1 MARSPA
7 VLRTLLGYI
16 RPYWRQELIGITALV
31 LVNVLGVV
39 IPLVLRRA
47 INQLERQPAWG
58 TLAGHAL
65 AIAGLAS
72 LMWAIRIVSRLYLF
86 GVGRQVEFD
95 LKQRLFEHFLRLDP
109 QYFQSHPP
117 GELISRATSDV
128 DNIRRLVGF
137 AMLSLVNTV
146 LAYGLTLPVMLSIS
160 MPLTL
165 AALAVYPLLLLVVA
179 LFGETLRQQQA
190 QVQERL
196 ADLSELIQEDLSGM
210 ALIKTYA
217 QEETERQGFTQLNRH
232 LLQDN
237 LALAR
242 TRSFLFPLFGGIA
255 SVSLLLVLWLGGQA
269 LESGQ
274 LRLGGLMALLVYGE
288 RLIFPTALLGFTIT
302 SLQRGQVSI
311 ARVESLLQE
320 QPRIQD
326 PPHPLVLPPVR
337 GEIRLQHLTYTY
349 PGQLEP
355 ALQDVSFTVQPG
367 ETIVIVGPIGAG
379 KSTLLQAICRLLPI
393 APGQIF
399 IDGYDITQVRLAD
412 LRRAIAYVPQE
423 SFLFSATIADNIR
436 YGDPEAD
443 LGRVEGAAVQAHLHS
458 EILSFPQQYETLVGE
473 RGITLSGGQRQR
485 TALARGLLVRA
496 PILLLD
502 DALASV
508 DAQTAQLILQ
518 ELRTLPQTILCVTH
532 QLSVTAIADRVLVL
546 ERGHLVQQGTHA
558 ELVSQPGLYR
568 ELWETYQLEQ
578 RLA

>member
-7 VLRTLLGYI
+7 VLRTLFRYI
-16 RPYWRQELIGITALV
+16 RPYWRQEVIGITALV

-47 INQLERQPAWG
+47 INQLETQPAWS
-58 TLAGHAL
+58 TLAFHAF

-72 LMWAIRIVSRLYLF
+72 LMWAIRMVSRLYLF

-95 LKQRLFEHFLRLDP
+95 LKQKLFEHFLRLDP
-109 QYFQSHPP
+109 QYFQDNPP

-137 AMLSLVNTV
+137 SVLSLVNTV

-160 MPLTL
+160 VPLTL
-165 AALAVYPLLLLVVA
+165 AALAAYPLLLLIVS

-196 ADLSELIQEDLSGM
+196 AELSELIQEDLSGM

-217 QEETERQGFTQLNRH
+217 QEDAERQGFAQLNQG
-232 LLQDN
+232 LLRDN

-255 SVSLLLVLWLGGQA
+255 SVSLLLLLWLGSQA

-288 RLIFPTALLGFTIT
+288 RLIFPTALLGFTMT
-302 SLQRGQVSI
+302 ALQRGQVSI

-320 QPRIQD
+320 EPQIQD
-326 PPHPLVLPPVR
+326 PPDPLPLPPVR
-337 GEIRLQHLTYTY
+337 GNIRVHHLTYTY
-349 PGQLEP
+349 PGQGEP
-355 ALQDVSFTVQPG
+355 ALQDVSFSVQPG
-367 ETIVIVGPIGAG
+367 ETVVIVGPVGAG
-379 KSTLLQAICRLLPI
+379 KSTLLQALCRLLPI

-436 YGDPEAD
+436 YGQPDAD
-443 LGRVEGAAVQAHLHS
+443 MGQVEGAAVQAHIHQ

-496 PILLLD
+496 SILLLD
-502 DALASV
+502 DVLASV
-508 DAQTAQLILQ
+508 DAQTARLILQ

-532 QLSVTAIADRVLVL
+532 QLNVATIADRVLVL
-546 ERGHLVQQGTHA
+546 HQGRLVQQGTHA
-558 ELVSQPGLYR
+558 ELVAQPGLYR
-568 ELWETYQLEQ
+568 QLWETYQLEQ
-578 RLA
+578 QFR